1 MAFFV
6 FKRYYILWILLSA
19 FGLNA
24 QSLSKKLDRLK
35 QEIRQSTYY
44 DSATVFKKGAEAI
57 RIARKLKSKKE
68 EALIYQ
74 YYGSFYYFSSQHKK
88 AISYFNKSLQMAKQY
103 GLGELNNSTEIRLAF
118 LASEKDLYAA
128 EKSFKRLLKIAVQN
142 NYSNNIPEIYNG
154 LGSIYDIRAM
164 HDEAFNYYLKGLY
177 YAKKTKDAYRQAM
190 LLNNLG
196 LVCINNKQ
204 LNQAEDM
211 FEEGLKLIE
220 GKNEHRLA
228 FNLNNN
234 LGLLTKDL
242 KKYNESVNYYKKTL
256 AYAKKNG
263 FPNGIGTA
271 FLNLANSYK
280 GVGNLVNAKLYIDS
294 AISIFTSISNRE
306 FLSISEL
313 IHASI
318 LRLSEKHEMAEQAL
332 MKVYAINRERNDPQA
347 WKYYY
352 EESAL
357 YHKAVGDFKTAYVHY
372 DRFHTISDS
381 LSDASNSAEL
391 QRLLAVFGKEK
402 TESNLAVERQR
413 NAFLKKDNQLKQSRL
428 KWLTALII
436 MIILAGVLTYY
447 IRHIQ
452 QTRKQ
457 QKKFTQQLIQQ
468 IDEERSR
475 ISRDLHDDIGQSLS
489 VIKSKINLFN
499 SGKEIQLEGL
509 DKEIGQVIEQTRN
522 LSHLLHPTY
531 VAKLGLERSLDSLL
545 SRTQESTGVV
555 CSLTIKESLPD
566 LNLQTATQL
575 LRIMQ
580 ECITNTIK
588 HANAT
593 ALKISIKHEGTNL
606 MIQYRDN
613 GIGIIENKPVDSG
626 IGLQT
631 ISERCEG
638 IGGELLFEGKKGKGF
653 IVELIIPMHS

>member
-6 FKRYYILWILLSA
+6 LKHYYILLIVLSCY
-19 FGLNA
+19 GLNA
-24 QSLSKKLDRLK
+24 QSISKRLDRLK
-35 QEIRQSTYY
+35 QEIRQSSYY
-44 DSATVFKKGAEAI
+44 DSTTVFRKGKEAI
-57 RIARKLKSKKE
+57 RIARQLKSKKE

-74 YYGSFYYFSSQHKK
+74 YFGSFYYYSSQPKQ
-88 AISYFNKSLQMAKQY
+88 AIVYFNKSIAMAKKY
-103 GLGELNNSTEIRLAF
+103 GLGNIQNSTEIRLAF
-118 LASEKDLYAA
+118 LETERDLYAA
-128 EKSFKRLLKIAVQN
+128 EKAFKRLLRKAVKY
-142 NYSNNIPEIYNG
+142 NYSENIPEIYNG
-154 LGSIYDIRAM
+154 LGTIYDTRAL

-177 YAKKTKDAYRQAM
+177 HARKTKDAYRQAM

-211 FEEGLKLIE
+211 FEEALELIK

-242 KKYNESVNYYKKTL
+242 KKYDESVDYYKKTL

-271 FLNLANSYK
+271 FLNLADSYK
-280 GVGNLVNAKLYIDS
+280 GVRNFTQAKLYIDS
-294 AISIFTSISNRE
+294 AISIFTSISNVE

-313 IHASI
+313 INASI
-318 LRLSEKHEMAEQAL
+318 LRLTGKHDLAAKSLEKVKSL
-332 MKVYAINRERNDPQA
+332 NGLRNDPLL
-347 WKYYY
+347 WKHYF

-357 YHKAVGDFKTAYVHY
+357 HQKAIGDYQTAYLHY

-381 LSDASNSAEL
+381 LSNASNSAEL

-402 TESNLAVERQR
+402 TEANLAVERQR
-413 NAFLKKDNQLKQSRL
+413 NTVLKKENQLKQARL
-428 KWLTALII
+428 QWMTVVIV
-436 MIILAGVLTYY
+436 MILLAAALTYY

-457 QKKFTQQLIQQ
+457 QKIFTQQLIQQ

-489 VIKSKINLFN
+489 VIKSKINLYN
-499 SGKEIQLEGL
+499 SGKAIELHGL
-509 DKEIGQVIEQTRN
+509 DKDIGQVIEQTRN

-545 SRTQESTGVV
+545 SKTQESTGMI
-555 CSLTIKESLPD
+555 CSLSIKDSLD
-566 LNLQTATQL
+566 QLSLDIATQL

-580 ECITNTIK
+580 ECVTNTIR
-588 HANAT
+588 HAKAS
-593 ALKISIKHEGTNL
+593 ALKISVKKDGSFL
-606 MIQYRDN
+606 LLKYRDN
-613 GIGIIENKPVDSG
+613 GVGATTDSLTNG

-631 ISERCEG
+631 IRERCEC
-638 IGGELLFEGKKGKGF
+638 IGGEVRFDAREGKGF
-653 IVELIIPMHS
+653 VVELSIPFNS